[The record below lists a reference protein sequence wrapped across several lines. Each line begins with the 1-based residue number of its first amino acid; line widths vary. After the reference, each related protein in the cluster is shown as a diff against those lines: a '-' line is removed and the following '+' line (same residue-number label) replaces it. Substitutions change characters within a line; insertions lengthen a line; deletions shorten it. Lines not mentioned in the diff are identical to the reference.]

1 MITGTTNSGFAFE
14 IEEETLDDYEL
25 LESLSKVDKGEVL
38 SIAETVDRLLG
49 EEQKDRLKEHI
60 RNVQGRITIA
70 AMMDEVVQIFNAS
83 GEIKNS

>member
-38 SIAETVDRLLG
+38 SITETVDRLLG
-49 EEQKDRLKEHI
+49 EEQKDKLKEHI